1 MEQAGNPSAEMMNVL
16 KDRLGDR
23 MAGYAFPP
31 PVFAAMAGE
40 IVTFDLEAGSLSARF
55 PVLESYLNPYGTMQG
70 GMVAAALDNTL
81 GPLSVLMAP
90 PNVTRRLEVTYSHP
104 ATVDMGTIVVHA
116 RLLERQ
122 DRLLSFRADV
132 RDPEGRRLA
141 RAKAVHW
148 ILDDKEAVR
157 GQRTL

>member
-1 MEQAGNPSAEMMNVL
+1 MEPADNLFAEMMNVL

-23 MAGYAFPP
+23 MADYAFP
-31 PVFAAMAGE
+31 
-40 IVTFDLEAGSLSARF
+40 
-55 PVLESYLNPYGTMQG
+55 
-70 GMVAAALDNTL
+70 
-81 GPLSVLMAP
+81 P

-157 GQRTL
+157 GQGTL